1 VFEDL
6 DDPATQIVDNN
17 PGIARNGLFW
27 TMPIPRDAVSVNLG
41 RRRARMC
48 LSEALMS
55 DMLNFPNA
63 IALGLSYPSV
73 VAFDIKWRGWRRR
86 QRLRDDVN
94 RFEFDFANAKATI
107 VWNYSRNGR
116 TYVSDPEGTTTNFAA
131 FGVERNGRFF
141 RR

>member
-1 VFEDL
+1 
-6 DDPATQIVDNN
+6 VDNN

-27 TMPIPRDAVSVNLG
+27 TMPIPDDTVGVNLG

-55 DMLNFPNA
+55 DMIDFTNA

-73 VAFDIKWRGWRRR
+73 VAFDVKWRGSRRL
-86 QRLRDDVN
+86 QRVRDDEN
-94 RFEFDFANAKATI
+94 RFEFDFVNAQASI
-107 VWNYSRNGR
+107 VWNYSRSGR
-116 TYVSDPEGTTTNFAA
+116 TYVSDPDGTTTRFAA
-131 FGVERNGRFF
+131 FGFERNGKFF